1 MAAMAS
7 EKPWWDIAFDFYFQ
21 QVETT
26 PSGALSQR
34 RVRPPGAIP
43 SLCHPGQTLPYFLAA
58 S

>member
-1 MAAMAS
+1 MAS